1 MNGIV
6 VGVDGSAASAAAL
19 RWAITHA
26 RAERCPVR
34 AVEVRPQ
41 AHPMPGSS
49 YAVQPYGWAPPV
61 ERTRTR
67 LHDTVKAA
75 VAAIEDG
82 LEIVEMQV
90 KGDPGVE
97 LARIAHSTGST
108 LVLGHTPHGRLTE
121 FVFGRVT
128 SECLRRSRQPVVL
141 VPVDGPTVNHGDVP
155 AE

>member
-1 MNGIV
+1 VTDMNGIV

-26 RAERCPVR
+26 KAERNPIT
-34 AVEVRPQ
+34 AVEVRPR

-49 YAVQPYGWAPPV
+49 YAVQPYGWTPPV

-75 VAAIEDG
+75 VAAAEH
-82 LEIVEMQV
+82 EPKIVEMQV
-90 KGDPGVE
+90 QGDPGVE

-108 LVLGHTPHGRLTE
+108 LVLGHNPHGRVTE

-128 SECLRRSRQPVVL
+128 GECLRRSRQPVVL
-141 VPVDGPTVNHGDVP
+141 VPVEDP
-155 AE
+155 AIDAQ